1 MARRDI
7 NFNFVPHPLTGDL
20 TFKTGKS
27 AVEQSMKNLI
37 LTNYYERG
45 FNVEVGSNLIDNLF
59 DNFTPLIA
67 QTMKDNVIQVL
78 KNFEPNV
85 EIVEVV
91 VEQEESNTVNVEIY
105 YNIFNDPEIRSVVIP
120 ITRLR

>member
-1 MARRDI
+1 MRKDI
-7 NFNFVPHPLTGDL
+7 DLNFIPHPLTGDL

-45 FNVEVGSNLIDNLF
+45 FNVEAGSNLTDNLF

-67 QTMKDNVIQVL
+67 QTMKDNIIQVL

-85 EIVEVV
+85 EVV
-91 VEQEESNTVNVEIY
+91 DVIVEQEESNTVSVEIY
-105 YNIFNDPEIRSVVIP
+105 YNIFNDPQVRSVVIP
-120 ITRLR
+120 IRRLR